1 MPQEGFEGKCY
12 KEQPEGISE
21 RGRAFLEALARR
33 KRARGEELPPLYL
46 KLLEGAAPAPERREP
61 PPEEAPPPLEDL
73 GRDLRPT
80 REELSASPP
89 TPEMKRDAWNLA
101 DRLLEEGERRQTL
114 PDLSPRERKV
124 YRTLL
129 ALGLEVLARRLGP
142 GRPLPKNLSQVSL
155 FAVNDA
161 LAVALGIPPASLY
174 RVLASLE
181 AKGLIRRRA
190 WQTPATLRGRTG
202 VYAAGTLYAVRL
214 PHRERRP
221 RLDLEDLRHPWRDL
235 EEDARRGRT
244 AWSLRESYT
253 SPPEEDSRV
262 LELLLGFSLS
272 PGEAENPLA
281 LDSLTA
287 LLRARPAER
296 RTLVEALALSLAR
309 EFRDP
314 GSLRFYAWVLWNA
327 LRAEL
332 YGLMEGALEAVAW
345 AIRRAREA
353 MAKALYGQRGER
365 VRRPGALLA
374 HLLAERGLLALFRQT
389 PQWRVA

>member
-1 MPQEGFEGKCY
+1 MPQEGFEGKEY
-12 KEQPEGISE
+12 KEQGGLSE

-33 KRARGEELPPLYL
+33 KRARGEEPPPLYL
-46 KLLEGAAPAPERREP
+46 RLLEGAPPPPEGREP
-61 PPEEAPPPLEDL
+61 PPEGAPPPLE
-73 GRDLRPT
+73 DLRPT

-89 TPEMKRDAWNLA
+89 PPEMKRDAWSLA
-101 DRLLEEGERRQTL
+101 DRLLEEGERCRTL
-114 PDLSPRERKV
+114 PELSPKERRV

-142 GRPLPKNLSQVSL
+142 GRPLPRNLSQATL

-161 LAVALGIPPASLY
+161 LAVALGLPPASLY
-174 RVLASLE
+174 RALASLE

-190 WQTPATLRGRTG
+190 WRTPATLRGRTG
-202 VYAAGTLYAVRL
+202 VYAAGTLYAVRM

-235 EEDARRGRT
+235 EGDARRGRT

-253 SPPEEDSRV
+253 SPPKEDSAV

-272 PGEAENPLA
+272 PGEAESPLA

-296 RTLVEALALSLAR
+296 RVLVEALALSLAR

-327 LRAEL
+327 LRAEI
-332 YGLMEGALEAVAW
+332 YGLREGALEAVSW
-345 AIRRAREA
+345 AVRRVREA
-353 MAKALYGQRGER
+353 LAKALFGQRAEG

-374 HLLAERGLLALFRQT
+374 HLLRELGLLALFRQT
-389 PQWRVA
+389 PSWRVA